1 MKAEVRDDIISLDSF
16 VQAKFKYEKYLL
28 LLKNAGNYC
37 FLDQFKRLFEKG
49 ETIAKNM
56 EEINLIK
63 TETLNNNYK
72 YVYLTDTAMKYLILK
87 DDPKDYTGVVKN
99 KISVLK
105 VNKYPSEKVL
115 MSSALKFEL
124 IANGKGQIILK
135 ENLINNLKES
145 FYSQN
150 TVINLDEI
158 KKEMEDIYIKHTEAV
173 KVQNESIQLLQEV
186 LNVSFMDQENNLS
199 EIENQI
205 NKELKDLELEMQ
217 NLGMLDLKR
226 KKEIPEKR
234 IDLNHKL
241 EKTRAC
247 IELNKKIETQ
257 IDKTRVPANSLA
269 RKYNSLNKQINDH
282 AKDEEKRNKIDEQ
295 YSNLENK
302 ILNMYDKSKIIA
314 YFKNEELHILIL
326 DTGNTKTAFGYL
338 KMFSEL
344 KKIYNFNKI
353 NLSIASY
360 SENRAKNLLS
370 EFRDTQN
377 EKNKALKVMDSYEK
391 DRGLTRKYRNSWKY
405 TPSFYVSAE
414 NIYYNTPEINKLVYA
429 KNTTV
434 LEIYKKNLS
443 MSENYIRNK
452 DKKAI
457 AELKEKYNILL
468 SCVSFTSI

>member
-1 MKAEVRDDIISLDSF
+1 MKAMVRDDIISLDSF

-56 EEINLIK
+56 EELSLIK
-63 TETLNNNYK
+63 TGTLNNNYK

-115 MSSALKFEL
+115 MSAALKFEL
-124 IANGKGQIILK
+124 IANGKNSLIIK
-135 ENLINNLKES
+135 ETLINNLKAY
-145 FYSQN
+145 FYSHK

-158 KKEMEDIYIKHTEAV
+158 KKEMDDIKLEYAKAMN
-173 KVQNESIQLLQEV
+173 VQTKTIALLQTVLEV
-186 LNVSFMDQENNLS
+186 KFMQQQGDLNKLEAQK
-199 EIENQI
+199 
-205 NKELKDLELEMQ
+205 NKELE
-217 NLGMLDLKR
+217 DLKLER
-226 KKEIPEKR
+226 ETLGSILDKKKRNEVSAKIIEIEHEIEKIVFR
-234 IDLNHKL
+234 NELD
-241 EKTRAC
+241 EKVK
-247 IELNKKIETQ
+247 EQ
-257 IDKTRVPANSLA
+257 IKNAKSPANSL
-269 RKYNSLNKQINDH
+269 RRDYDSLKKQIEDH
-282 AKDEEKRNKIDEQ
+282 AKDQEKRNKIDEQ

-314 YFKNEELHILIL
+314 YFKDGELHILIL

-353 NLSIASY
+353 NIVVASY

-370 EFRDTQN
+370 EFTDTQN
-377 EKNKALKVMDSYEK
+377 EKNKALRVMDSYEK

-405 TPSFYVSAE
+405 TPNFYISAE
-414 NIYYNTPEINKLVYA
+414 NIYYNTPEINKLVCA
-429 KNTTV
+429 KNTII
-434 LEIYKKNLS
+434 LEVYKKNLS

-452 DKKAI
+452 DKNAI
-457 AELKEKYNILL
+457 AELKEKFKDHVYTKN
-468 SCVSFTSI
+468 

>member
-1 MKAEVRDDIISLDSF
+1 MKAMVRDDIISLDSF

-72 YVYLTDTAMKYLILK
+72 YVYLTDTAMKYLMLK

-115 MSSALKFEL
+115 MSSALKFEF
-124 IANGKGQIILK
+124 IANGKNTFIIK

-145 FYSQN
+145 FYIQN

-158 KKEMEDIYIKHTEAV
+158 KKEMEDIYIKYTEAI
-173 KVQNESIQLLQEV
+173 KVQNESIKLLQEV
-186 LNVSFMDQENNLS
+186 LNVSFMEQENNLS

-205 NKELKDLELEMQ
+205 NKELKDLESEMQ

-247 IELNKKIETQ
+247 IELNEKVETQ
-257 IDKTRVPANSLA
+257 INKTRVPANSLA
-269 RKYNSLNKQINDH
+269 RKYNSLNKQVNDH
-282 AKDEEKRNKIDEQ
+282 AKDQEKRNKIDEQ

-338 KMFSEL
+338 KMISEL
-344 KKIYNFNKI
+344 KAFYNFNEI
-353 NLSIASY
+353 NLSVASY

-370 EFRDTQN
+370 EFGDTQN
-377 EKNKALKVMDSYEK
+377 EKNKALKVMESYEK
-391 DRGLTRKYRNSWKY
+391 NTGVDRKYRNSWKY
-405 TPSFYVSAE
+405 APSFYISAE
-414 NIYYNTPEINKLVYA
+414 NIYYNTPEINKLVCA
-429 KNTTV
+429 KNTIM
-434 LEIYKKNLS
+434 LEVYKKNLS

-452 DKKAI
+452 DKKSI
-457 AELKEKYNILL
+457 AELKEKFK
-468 SCVSFTSI
+468 V